1 MLLDFLRLIFD
12 WYGLL
17 DLGVDATIYFV
28 MAIAGTLFFLMK
40 LGLSFFGGDIDY
52 DIDTD
57 FDTDAGSY
65 SIFSL
70 LSIVAFMMGAGWMG
84 LIARA
89 AWEVDP
95 LPSGFMAG
103 GFGLAM
109 MFLAA
114 GMMWG
119 MAKLNSE
126 PRPDLK
132 TAVGKTAKVYMP
144 IPVRGEGEGQ
154 VQVTVS
160 GRLRTMP
167 AASVGEA
174 FETWATV
181 RVAEVRDDGVLLVEP
196 VA

>member
-1 MLLDFLRLIFD
+1 MLDFLKLIFD

-17 DLGVDATIYFV
+17 DLGIDATIYFV

-70 LSIVAFMMGAGWMG
+70 LSIIAFMMGAGWMG

-95 LPSGFMAG
+95 LPSGFMAA
-103 GFGLAM
+103 GFGLMM
-109 MFLAA
+109 MFLSAT
-114 GMMWG
+114 MMWG
-119 MAKLNSE
+119 LAKLNAE
-126 PRPDLK
+126 PRPNLQ

-144 IPVRGEGEGQ
+144 IPPKGAGEGQ
-154 VQVTVS
+154 IQVTVS
-160 GRLRTMP
+160 GSLRNIT
-167 AASVGEA
+167 AASVGDAAEA
-174 FETWATV
+174 WATV
-181 RVAEVRDDGVLLVEP
+181 RVVEVRDDGVLMVEP
-196 VA
+196 VS